1 MLIKMIRDSIM
12 IFVILAASSNMAWA
26 EVMTLDCG
34 GDFYVIDFSA
44 GTVTDTSNGPYGAPL
59 TQVVIS
65 DSEIS
70 FVMDNG
76 AYRRTS
82 QISRVSG
89 MLTVQSV
96 CLPGGCSSIGQ
107 RQPVHCTKA
116 PNKQF

>member
-1 MLIKMIRDSIM
+1 MRNSIM

-26 EVMTLDCG
+26 EVMTLKCG
-34 GDFYVIDFSA
+34 DGDFYVIDFSA
-44 GTVTDTSNGPYGAPL
+44 GTVTDDSNVPL

-65 DSEIS
+65 DRVIS

-89 MLTVQSV
+89 MLTTQSV

-107 RQPVHCTKA
+107 RQPVLCTKV

>member
-1 MLIKMIRDSIM
+1 MFIKMIRGSIM
-12 IFVILAASSNMAWA
+12 IFVILAVSSNMAWA
-26 EVMTLDCG
+26 EVITLKCG

-44 GTVTDTSNGPYGAPL
+44 GTVTDDSNTPL
-59 TQVVIS
+59 TQVAIS
-65 DSEIS
+65 DSVIS

-76 AYRRTS
+76 AYRKTS

-89 MLTVQSV
+89 MRTVESV

-107 RQPVHCTKA
+107 PPPVQCTKV